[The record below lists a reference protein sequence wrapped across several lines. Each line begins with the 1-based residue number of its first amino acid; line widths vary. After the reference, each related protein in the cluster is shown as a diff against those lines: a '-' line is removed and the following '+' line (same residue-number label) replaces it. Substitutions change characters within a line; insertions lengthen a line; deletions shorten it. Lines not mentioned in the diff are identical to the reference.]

1 MSDPT
6 VATATPVVSVHDNR
20 GLAVRALNWNR
31 EQASD
36 PLRLLVT
43 HSQADDATRTVSLRD
58 PRLFAAR
65 AQGAT
70 AANLHSV
77 PSLAGQVLRRESTD
91 SGTQVTLF
99 DSAGHLVWRRDG
111 RGTVQT
117 LAYDELGRPQSGGE
131 QLNGSDEIRVSWRS
145 DYGDSHPA
153 DDGSQDNNLR
163 GVSVAHYNGGGLLQ
177 VNSVALSG
185 AVLRQGQ
192 RFLVSAEDLPDWP
205 EDETARETLL
215 EADVYATTTIADAR
229 GATLNQTDARGHV
242 QAWRYDVSGSGCHQT
257 VTPADGTTKTLLDA
271 VTRSAA
277 GQVLTERAGNGV
289 TTTYGYD
296 EQNQWLESITA
307 RRADNTLLQALSYG
321 YDFTGNVTSVT
332 NGTVA
337 AGYYRNQTTDGTRT
351 FIYDALYQLLS
362 ATGRENAGNTGM
374 QYSSLPVPADDSQY
388 VSYTRSYH
396 YDDSGN
402 LSTLTH
408 AGAARFTRTMTTE
421 STSNRSVQ
429 QNDGGAQT
437 PDEVSSWFD
446 SNGNLLQLQASTSG
460 SDGLAWDGSSNLQ
473 AVTLVSRSSGDNDRE
488 VYQYSGSER
497 VRRQTRTL
505 VNGDAGLWRVD
516 EVRYLPEL
524 ELRKSWQETADGDS
538 PPSEELHVLTGQAGR
553 AGIRVLH
560 WETGRP
566 DGIDNNQVRWSVDDN
581 IGSLAL
587 ELDAEGQLISR
598 EEYYPFGG
606 TAVWAARSETE
617 ASYKTIRYSGKERD
631 GTGLYY
637 YGHRYYAPWLCRWVS
652 ADPAGEVDGLN
663 LFRMVRNNPA
673 TLRDGDGRQPTADD
687 QKIIDYHAAR
697 ARFPSVVTTYQEA
710 FGSVYHVHGSEVY
723 NYLWEFFKDKIPLNS
738 TNDITPEHMEKIADF
753 IEKNEIISGMIYS
766 STTPPGI
773 VIDATHAKWQ
783 LYNLPL
789 NILKKSKVLG
799 QFITLTNDNVTN
811 HQNRQY
817 LKGVTP
823 RGHTGTWDTVPGE
836 GAQGKSAPENVHG
849 DETIIAMTEVS
860 TGQWQMATG
869 HTSTNLILHEFGH
882 AIDRSFGEKANLGA
896 GGMGEAGDYLSR
908 RQSFRHAWNTDLGH
922 TTSNSSEAYYWQE
935 GSDGGAEEAF
945 AEAVSDLYGGTN
957 YRNWPNVKSYISTKM
972 KAIN

>member
-1 MSDPT
+1 MNNST
-6 VATATPVVSVHDNR
+6 VATSTPVVSVHDNR

-31 EQASD
+31 ELASD

-43 HSQADDATRTVSLRD
+43 HSQVDDATRAVSLRD

-77 PSLAGQVLRRESTD
+77 PSLSGQVLRRESTD
-91 SGTQVTLF
+91 SGMQVTLF
-99 DSAGHLVWRRDG
+99 DSAGRLVWSRDG

-229 GATLNQTDARGHV
+229 SATLNQTDAKGHT
-242 QAWRYDVSGSGCHQT
+242 QARRYDVSGNVRCQT
-257 VTPADGTTKTLLDA
+257 VTPAGGDQRTLLES

-307 RRADNTLLQALSYG
+307 RRTDNTLLQALSYG

-332 NGTVA
+332 DGTVA

-374 QYSSLPVPADDSQY
+374 QYASLPVPADDSQY

-437 PDEVSSWFD
+437 PDEVAGWFD
-446 SNGNLLQLQASTSG
+446 SNGNLLQLQASASG

-488 VYQYSGSER
+488 VYQYSGNER

-524 ELRKSWQETADGDS
+524 ELRMSWQETADGDS
-538 PPSEELHVLTGQAGR
+538 PPSEELHVLTSQAGR

-606 TAVWAARSETE
+606 TAVWSARSETE

-663 LFRMVRNNPA
+663 LFRMVRNNPVS
-673 TLRDGDGRQPTADD
+673 LFDPDGNMPVFACMGQGLAKREKFA
-687 QKIIDYHAAR
+687 QKIEQESTKYPDMDIPKRLHMIWIGTRNISSVNTQLTKDTGMLNRDY
-697 ARFPSVVTTYQEA
+697 
-710 FGSVYHVHGSEVY
+710 
-723 NYLWEFFKDKIPLNS
+723 
-738 TNDITPEHMEKIADF
+738 DITLYFDSGIQGHESAMRDLQENFRDTNINVRDIRTHAHYDEMKAHPAFKYYEEAVAGKRYAQASDLLRLFLLKFDGGIYKDIDDTQKQPFGQLSGPGGIMVNEEYAASADKAQAIPNTPIAVT
-753 IEKNEIISGMIYS
+753 ENN
-766 STTPPGI
+766 P
-773 VIDATHAKWQ
+773 VIDRTLDLAAENYQAGVENVLKLAGPDVLTQAMYE
-783 LYNLPL
+783 LFPGL
-789 NILKKSKVLG
+789 NMKEFNRTLDLFTEEKKKMLGSKVKNLEL
-799 QFITLTNDNVTN
+799 QEINLLLKPYKNMKSLNRFV
-811 HQNRQY
+811 QN
-817 LKGVTP
+817 
-823 RGHTGTWDTVPGE
+823 
-836 GAQGKSAPENVHG
+836 GADHSWA
-849 DETIIAMTEVS
+849 A
-860 TGQWQMATG
+860 
-869 HTSTNLILHEFGH
+869 
-882 AIDRSFGEKANLGA
+882 
-896 GGMGEAGDYLSR
+896 
-908 RQSFRHAWNTDLGH
+908 
-922 TTSNSSEAYYWQE
+922 
-935 GSDGGAEEAF
+935 
-945 AEAVSDLYGGTN
+945 
-957 YRNWPNVKSYISTKM
+957 
-972 KAIN
+972 